1 MISFYKINVI
11 KIIISLSLLK
21 TNVRLVIGLIDII
34 KFVVFISPLKTG
46 ERLVTWPLKKGEEE
60 RLC

>member
-21 TNVRLVIGLIDII
+21 TNVRLMIGLIDII